1 MANKDSTE
9 IALVKGVATMLNAD
23 TIFTLGYFVH
33 TEHALDPATGREKT
47 NRNASEYVYVGRI
60 DKLSDLKNEI
70 AEMAS
75 DAKCTQLWTW
85 KGLSNYASVTYDVSN
100 TNARGAKWLN
110 MRIKKAVDWDMFCKI
125 VDGWKETKK
134 AFNANARYVSV
145 DYVADDGT
153 LIPNLKEAKDILIAK
168 VGQSIKHRIT
178 LKCELNSK

>member
-1 MANKDSTE
+1 MACKNSTE
-9 IALVKGVATMLNAD
+9 IGLMKGVSTMLDPD

-33 TEHALDPATGREKT
+33 TEHMTDPITGREKT
-47 NRNASEYVYVGRI
+47 NRAASEYVYVGRI
-60 DKLSDLKNEI
+60 DKLSDLKAEV

-75 DAKCTQLWTW
+75 DAKCTELWTW
-85 KGLSNYASVTYDVSN
+85 KGLPKYKSVIYDIGN

-134 AFNANARYVSV
+134 AFNANAKYIST

-153 LIPNLKEAKDILIAK
+153 VIPNLKEAKDVLLSK

-178 LKCELNSK
+178 LKCEID